1 MALTEEAIEK
11 GVRDASE
18 KWSAPDCGYVMEQN
32 VGRLRYVADTLLEMA
47 SGESPIVLSHLASAT
62 RNAALYIECASRRME
77 YLHER
82 EFTEGYIKKVGK
94 TVRASDKKK
103 ETA

>member
-11 GVRDASE
+11 GVRDA
-18 KWSAPDCGYVMEQN
+18 
-32 VGRLRYVADTLLEMA
+32 
-47 SGESPIVLSHLASAT
+47 
-62 RNAALYIECASRRME
+62 ALCIECASRG
-77 YLHER
+77 

-94 TVRASDKKK
+94 AVRASNKKK